1 MNYFGKIFTA
11 AAALVLCCT
20 NIFAQEQ
27 NPADTAAS
35 AKPAFPEDAP
45 ILRQDGAQKLY
56 YIRDVNIHGVQYLN
70 PDILKSSAGLIPGDS
85 IYLPSNFIANAI
97 SRLWSQRFFS
107 DVKIGAEI
115 EGDSLDL
122 EVFLKERPR
131 VNNWDFEGISKGKK
145 KDLLEKLKLKRGSEL
160 SDYVIDKNQKLI
172 KAYWSEK
179 GFRNTEVSTR
189 ITNDTL
195 RPQMVNVTFL
205 IDRKNKVKIGK
216 IDFEGNTALSDRQLR
231 RSFKK
236 THQKSVN
243 IFKGAKY
250 KEKDYEEDKEN
261 LIDFYNSRGYRNA
274 TILSDSVYRI
284 NDKRLGIALKVD
296 EGNKFYYRNV
306 SWTGNSVYET
316 RQLNDMLGISKGE
329 TYDKKTLHKRLG
341 IGKHADYEDMSS
353 ISSLYQN
360 NGYLFSSIDPGE
372 VVVGEDSIDI
382 NVKIFEG
389 KQAKI
394 NEVRISGNHRVNDR
408 VIRREL
414 YVRPGELYNRAL
426 LMQTIRQLNQMQH
439 FDPEKTSPGIDLVP
453 NSNELVD
460 ISFPLEE
467 VASDKF
473 EISGGWGSNMFVGS
487 VGVQLNNVSL
497 KNFFKGSEWR
507 PYPHGQNQQL
517 AIRGQTNGSYYKAI
531 SLNFTEP
538 WLGGKKPNSLTVG
551 LYYSDET
558 DAYYAWQSG
567 NRHFRTIGVS
577 VGIGRRL
584 SWPDRYFTIYNE
596 ISYQAYNLKD
606 WSSFLVTNGTSNIF
620 ALKTVLARNSVDSP
634 IYPRTGSEFSLSLTL
649 TPPYSLFQKNVDYA
663 DPNLPDY
670 KRYKWIEY
678 HKWQFKAQ
686 WYYPLTNNNKLVLMA
701 RAEMGYLGSYN
712 KNKPSPFEGF
722 DVGGDGMSGYNV
734 YGVEIVGLRGYENSA
749 LTPYTYTADGRA
761 DYARAYNKYTME
773 IRYPFILKPSST
785 IYGLVFAEGGNA
797 FKSWKEFDPFLIK
810 RSIGVGAR
818 IYLPIV
824 GMLGIDWGYGF
835 DKAVGQTERSGS
847 QVHFIIGTQF

>member
-1 MNYFGKIFTA
+1 MRNRLRILTIALFSLASVPA
-11 AAALVLCCT
+11 AAQIDST
-20 NIFAQEQ
+20 AQVRNAPMLDYEHPKQ
-27 NPADTAAS
+27 YIINKVKVSGIKYLDPEVVASISGLTKGDTIMIPS
-35 AKPAFPEDAP
+35 DYLSSTLKTMWNQRIYSDVQ
-45 ILRQDGAQKLY
+45 ILTEPVGDS
-56 YIRDVNIHGVQYLN
+56 VNI
-70 PDILKSSAGLIPGDS
+70 
-85 IYLPSNFIANAI
+85 
-97 SRLWSQRFFS
+97 
-107 DVKIGAEI
+107 EI
-115 EGDSLDL
+115 VLR
-122 EVFLKERPR
+122 ERPR
-131 VNNWDFEGISKGKK
+131 VYDWKIEGVRKGQMSE
-145 KDLLEKLKLKRGSEL
+145 LLETLKLKKCSEL
-160 SDYVIDKNQKLI
+160 SDFVLNSSKDAIRKYF
-172 KAYWSEK
+172 AEK
-179 GFRNTEVSTR
+179 GFYNADVSVR
-189 ITNDTL
+189 LENDTTL
-195 RPQMVNVTFL
+195 ENVVNVFFVV
-205 IDRKNKVKIGK
+205 DRKNRVKIGK

-236 THQKSVN
+236 THQKSIN

>member
-1 MNYFGKIFTA
+1 M
-11 AAALVLCCT
+11 
-20 NIFAQEQ
+20 
-27 NPADTAAS
+27 
-35 AKPAFPEDAP
+35 
-45 ILRQDGAQKLY
+45 
-56 YIRDVNIHGVQYLN
+56 
-70 PDILKSSAGLIPGDS
+70 
-85 IYLPSNFIANAI
+85 
-97 SRLWSQRFFS
+97 RL
-107 DVKIGAEI
+107 E
-115 EGDSLDL
+115 
-122 EVFLKERPR
+122 
-131 VNNWDFEGISKGKK
+131 
-145 KDLLEKLKLKRGSEL
+145 
-160 SDYVIDKNQKLI
+160 
-172 KAYWSEK
+172 
-179 GFRNTEVSTR
+179 
-189 ITNDTL
+189 NDTTL
-195 RPQMVNVTFL
+195 ENVVNVFFVV
-205 IDRKNKVKIGK
+205 DRKNKVKIGK

>member
-1 MNYFGKIFTA
+1 MS
-11 AAALVLCCT
+11 
-20 NIFAQEQ
+20 E
-27 NPADTAAS
+27 
-35 AKPAFPEDAP
+35 
-45 ILRQDGAQKLY
+45 
-56 YIRDVNIHGVQYLN
+56 
-70 PDILKSSAGLIPGDS
+70 
-85 IYLPSNFIANAI
+85 
-97 SRLWSQRFFS
+97 
-107 DVKIGAEI
+107 
-115 EGDSLDL
+115 
-122 EVFLKERPR
+122 
-131 VNNWDFEGISKGKK
+131 
-145 KDLLEKLKLKRGSEL
+145 LLETLKLKKGGEL
-160 SDYVIDKNQKLI
+160 SDFVLNSSKDAIRKYF
-172 KAYWSEK
+172 AEK
-179 GFRNTEVSTR
+179 GFYNADVSVR
-189 ITNDTL
+189 LENDTTL
-195 RPQMVNVTFL
+195 ENVVNVFFVV
-205 IDRKNKVKIGK
+205 DRKNKVKIGK

>member
-1 MNYFGKIFTA
+1 MRNRLRILTIALFSLASVPVAAQIDSTA
-11 AAALVLCCT
+11 QVRNAPMLDYEHPKQYIINKVKVSGIKYLDPEVVASMSGLT
-20 NIFAQEQ
+20 KG
-27 NPADTAAS
+27 DTIMIPS
-35 AKPAFPEDAP
+35 DYLSSTLKTMWNQRIYSDVQ
-45 ILRQDGAQKLY
+45 ILTEPVGDS
-56 YIRDVNIHGVQYLN
+56 VNI
-70 PDILKSSAGLIPGDS
+70 
-85 IYLPSNFIANAI
+85 
-97 SRLWSQRFFS
+97 
-107 DVKIGAEI
+107 EI
-115 EGDSLDL
+115 VLR
-122 EVFLKERPR
+122 ERPR
-131 VNNWDFEGISKGKK
+131 VYDWKIEGVRKGQMSE
-145 KDLLEKLKLKRGSEL
+145 LLETLKLKKGSEL
-160 SDYVIDKNQKLI
+160 SDFVLNSSKDAIRKYF
-172 KAYWSEK
+172 AEK
-179 GFRNTEVSTR
+179 GFYNADVSVR
-189 ITNDTL
+189 LENDTTL
-195 RPQMVNVTFL
+195 ENVVNVFFVV
-205 IDRKNKVKIGK
+205 DRKNRVKIGK

-236 THQKSVN
+236 THQKSIN

-316 RQLNDMLGISKGE
+316 RQLNDILGISKGE

-394 NEVRISGNHRVNDR
+394 NEVKISGNHRVNDR

-663 DPNLPDY
+663 NPNLPDY

>member
-1 MNYFGKIFTA
+1 MRNRLRILTIALFSLASVPVAAQIDSTA
-11 AAALVLCCT
+11 QVRNAPMLDYEHPKQYIINKVKVSGIKYLDPEVVASMSGLT
-20 NIFAQEQ
+20 KG
-27 NPADTAAS
+27 DTIMIPS
-35 AKPAFPEDAP
+35 DYLSSTLKTMWNQRIYSDVQ
-45 ILRQDGAQKLY
+45 ILTEPVGDS
-56 YIRDVNIHGVQYLN
+56 VNI
-70 PDILKSSAGLIPGDS
+70 
-85 IYLPSNFIANAI
+85 
-97 SRLWSQRFFS
+97 
-107 DVKIGAEI
+107 EI
-115 EGDSLDL
+115 VLR
-122 EVFLKERPR
+122 ERPR
-131 VNNWDFEGISKGKK
+131 VYDWKIEGVRKGQMSE
-145 KDLLEKLKLKRGSEL
+145 LLETLKLKKGSEL
-160 SDYVIDKNQKLI
+160 SDFVLNSSKDAIRKYF
-172 KAYWSEK
+172 AEK
-179 GFRNTEVSTR
+179 GFYNADVSVR
-189 ITNDTL
+189 LENDTTL
-195 RPQMVNVTFL
+195 ENVVNVFFVV
-205 IDRKNKVKIGK
+205 DRKNRVKIGK

-236 THQKSVN
+236 THQKSIN

-394 NEVRISGNHRVNDR
+394 NEVKISGNHRVNDR

-517 AIRGQTNGSYYKAI
+517 AIRGLTNGSYYKAI

>member
-1 MNYFGKIFTA
+1 MRNRLRILTIALFSLASVPVAAQIDSTA
-11 AAALVLCCT
+11 QVRNAPMLDYEHPKQYIINKVKVSGIKYLDPEVVASMSGLT
-20 NIFAQEQ
+20 KG
-27 NPADTAAS
+27 DTIMIPS
-35 AKPAFPEDAP
+35 DYLSSTLKTMWNQRIYSDVQ
-45 ILRQDGAQKLY
+45 ILTEPVGDS
-56 YIRDVNIHGVQYLN
+56 VNI
-70 PDILKSSAGLIPGDS
+70 
-85 IYLPSNFIANAI
+85 
-97 SRLWSQRFFS
+97 
-107 DVKIGAEI
+107 EI
-115 EGDSLDL
+115 VLR
-122 EVFLKERPR
+122 ERPR
-131 VNNWDFEGISKGKK
+131 VYDWKIEGVRKGQMSE
-145 KDLLEKLKLKRGSEL
+145 LLETLKLKKGSEL
-160 SDYVIDKNQKLI
+160 SDFVLNSSKDAIRKYF
-172 KAYWSEK
+172 AEK
-179 GFRNTEVSTR
+179 GFYNADVSVR
-189 ITNDTL
+189 LENDTTL
-195 RPQMVNVTFL
+195 ENVVNVFFVV
-205 IDRKNKVKIGK
+205 DRKNRVKIGK

-236 THQKSVN
+236 THQKSIN

-394 NEVRISGNHRVNDR
+394 NEVKISGNHRVNDR

-670 KRYKWIEY
+670 KRYKWIEF

>member
-1 MNYFGKIFTA
+1 MRNRLRILTIALFSLASVPVAAQIDSTA
-11 AAALVLCCT
+11 QVRNAPMLDYEHPKQYIINKVKVSGIKYLDPEVVASMSGLT
-20 NIFAQEQ
+20 KG
-27 NPADTAAS
+27 DTIMIPS
-35 AKPAFPEDAP
+35 DYLSSTLKTMWNQRIYSDVQ
-45 ILRQDGAQKLY
+45 ILTEPVGDS
-56 YIRDVNIHGVQYLN
+56 VNI
-70 PDILKSSAGLIPGDS
+70 
-85 IYLPSNFIANAI
+85 
-97 SRLWSQRFFS
+97 
-107 DVKIGAEI
+107 EI
-115 EGDSLDL
+115 VLR
-122 EVFLKERPR
+122 ERPR
-131 VNNWDFEGISKGKK
+131 VYDWKIEGVRKGQMSE
-145 KDLLEKLKLKRGSEL
+145 LRETLKLKKGSEL
-160 SDYVIDKNQKLI
+160 SDFVLNSSKDAIRKYF
-172 KAYWSEK
+172 AEK
-179 GFRNTEVSTR
+179 GFYNADVSVR
-189 ITNDTL
+189 LENDTTL
-195 RPQMVNVTFL
+195 ENVVNVFFVV
-205 IDRKNKVKIGK
+205 DRKNRVKIGK

-236 THQKSVN
+236 THQKSIN

-394 NEVRISGNHRVNDR
+394 NEVKISGNHRVNDR

>member
-1 MNYFGKIFTA
+1 MRNRLRILTIALFSLASVPVAAQIDSTA
-11 AAALVLCCT
+11 QVRNAPMLDYEHPKQYIINKVKVSGIKYLDPEVVASMSGLT
-20 NIFAQEQ
+20 KG
-27 NPADTAAS
+27 DTIMIPS
-35 AKPAFPEDAP
+35 DYLSSTLKTMWNQRIYSDVQ
-45 ILRQDGAQKLY
+45 ILTEPVGDS
-56 YIRDVNIHGVQYLN
+56 VNI
-70 PDILKSSAGLIPGDS
+70 
-85 IYLPSNFIANAI
+85 
-97 SRLWSQRFFS
+97 
-107 DVKIGAEI
+107 EI
-115 EGDSLDL
+115 VLR
-122 EVFLKERPR
+122 ERPR
-131 VNNWDFEGISKGKK
+131 VYDWKIEGVRKGQMSE
-145 KDLLEKLKLKRGSEL
+145 LLETLKLKKGSEL
-160 SDYVIDKNQKLI
+160 SDFVLNSSKDAIRKYF
-172 KAYWSEK
+172 AEK
-179 GFRNTEVSTR
+179 GFYNADVSVR
-189 ITNDTL
+189 LENDTTL
-195 RPQMVNVTFL
+195 ENVVNVFFVV
-205 IDRKNKVKIGK
+205 DRKNRVKIGK

-236 THQKSVN
+236 THQKSIN

-394 NEVRISGNHRVNDR
+394 NEVKISGNHRVNDR
-408 VIRREL
+408 MIRREL

>member
-1 MNYFGKIFTA
+1 MRNRLRILTIALFSLASVPVAAQIDSTA
-11 AAALVLCCT
+11 QVRNAPMLDYEHPKQYIINKVKVSGIKYLDPEVVASISGLT
-20 NIFAQEQ
+20 KG
-27 NPADTAAS
+27 DTIMIPS
-35 AKPAFPEDAP
+35 DYLSSTLKTMWNQRIYSDVQ
-45 ILRQDGAQKLY
+45 ILTEPVGDS
-56 YIRDVNIHGVQYLN
+56 VNI
-70 PDILKSSAGLIPGDS
+70 
-85 IYLPSNFIANAI
+85 
-97 SRLWSQRFFS
+97 
-107 DVKIGAEI
+107 EI
-115 EGDSLDL
+115 VLR
-122 EVFLKERPR
+122 ERPR
-131 VNNWDFEGISKGKK
+131 VYDWKIEGVRKGQMSE
-145 KDLLEKLKLKRGSEL
+145 LLETLKLKKGGEL
-160 SDYVIDKNQKLI
+160 SDFVLNSSKDAIRKYF
-172 KAYWSEK
+172 AEK
-179 GFRNTEVSTR
+179 GFYNADVSVR
-189 ITNDTL
+189 LENDTTL
-195 RPQMVNVTFL
+195 ENVVNVFFVV
-205 IDRKNKVKIGK
+205 DRKNRVKIGK

>member
-1 MNYFGKIFTA
+1 MRNRLRILTIALFSLASVPVAAQIDSTA
-11 AAALVLCCT
+11 QVRNAPMLDYEHPKQYIINKVKVSGIKYLDPEVVASMSGLT
-20 NIFAQEQ
+20 KG
-27 NPADTAAS
+27 DTIMIPS
-35 AKPAFPEDAP
+35 DYLSSTLKTMWNQRIYSDVQ
-45 ILRQDGAQKLY
+45 ILTEPVGDS
-56 YIRDVNIHGVQYLN
+56 VNI
-70 PDILKSSAGLIPGDS
+70 
-85 IYLPSNFIANAI
+85 
-97 SRLWSQRFFS
+97 
-107 DVKIGAEI
+107 EI
-115 EGDSLDL
+115 VLR
-122 EVFLKERPR
+122 ERPR
-131 VNNWDFEGISKGKK
+131 VYDWKIEGVRKGQMSE
-145 KDLLEKLKLKRGSEL
+145 LLETLKLKKGSEL
-160 SDYVIDKNQKLI
+160 SDFVLNSSKDAIRKYF
-172 KAYWSEK
+172 AEK
-179 GFRNTEVSTR
+179 GFYNADVSVR
-189 ITNDTL
+189 LENDTTL
-195 RPQMVNVTFL
+195 ENVVNVFFVV
-205 IDRKNKVKIGK
+205 DRKNRVKIGK

-236 THQKSVN
+236 THQKSIN

-394 NEVRISGNHRVNDR
+394 NEVKISGESPVNDR

>member
-1 MNYFGKIFTA
+1 MRNRLRILTIALFSLASVPVAAQIDSTA
-11 AAALVLCCT
+11 QVRNAPMLDYEHPKQYIINKVKVSGIKYLDPEVVASMSGLT
-20 NIFAQEQ
+20 KG
-27 NPADTAAS
+27 DTIMIPS
-35 AKPAFPEDAP
+35 DYLSSTLKTMWNQRIYSDVQ
-45 ILRQDGAQKLY
+45 ILTEPVGDS
-56 YIRDVNIHGVQYLN
+56 VNI
-70 PDILKSSAGLIPGDS
+70 
-85 IYLPSNFIANAI
+85 
-97 SRLWSQRFFS
+97 
-107 DVKIGAEI
+107 EI
-115 EGDSLDL
+115 VLR
-122 EVFLKERPR
+122 ERPR
-131 VNNWDFEGISKGKK
+131 VYDWKIEGVRKGQMSE
-145 KDLLEKLKLKRGSEL
+145 LLETLKLKKGSEL
-160 SDYVIDKNQKLI
+160 SDFVLNSSKDAIRKYF
-172 KAYWSEK
+172 AEK
-179 GFRNTEVSTR
+179 GFYNADVSVR
-189 ITNDTL
+189 LENDTTL
-195 RPQMVNVTFL
+195 ENVVNVFFVV
-205 IDRKNKVKIGK
+205 DRKNRVKIGK

-236 THQKSVN
+236 THQKSIN

-394 NEVRISGNHRVNDR
+394 NEVKISGNHRVNDR

-467 VASDKF
+467 VPSDKF

-761 DYARAYNKYTME
+761 DYARVYNKYTME

>member
-1 MNYFGKIFTA
+1 MRNRLRILTIALFSLASVPVAAQIDSTA
-11 AAALVLCCT
+11 QVRNAPMLDYEHPKQYIINKVKVSGIKYLDPEVVASMSGLT
-20 NIFAQEQ
+20 KG
-27 NPADTAAS
+27 DTIMIPS
-35 AKPAFPEDAP
+35 DYLSSTLKTMWNQRIYSDVQ
-45 ILRQDGAQKLY
+45 ILTEPVGDS
-56 YIRDVNIHGVQYLN
+56 VNI
-70 PDILKSSAGLIPGDS
+70 
-85 IYLPSNFIANAI
+85 
-97 SRLWSQRFFS
+97 
-107 DVKIGAEI
+107 EI
-115 EGDSLDL
+115 VLR
-122 EVFLKERPR
+122 ERPR
-131 VNNWDFEGISKGKK
+131 VYDWKIEGVRKGQMSE
-145 KDLLEKLKLKRGSEL
+145 LLETLKLKKGSEL
-160 SDYVIDKNQKLI
+160 SDFVLNSSKDAIRKYF
-172 KAYWSEK
+172 AEK
-179 GFRNTEVSTR
+179 GFYNADVSVR
-189 ITNDTL
+189 LENDTTL
-195 RPQMVNVTFL
+195 ENVVNVFFVV
-205 IDRKNKVKIGK
+205 DRKNRVKIGK

-236 THQKSVN
+236 THQKSIN

-394 NEVRISGNHRVNDR
+394 NEVKISGNHRVNDR

-701 RAEMGYLGSYN
+701 RTEMGYLGSYN

>member
-1 MNYFGKIFTA
+1 MRNRLRILTIALFSLASVPVAAQIDSTA
-11 AAALVLCCT
+11 QVRNAPMLDYEHPKQYIINKVKVSGIKYLDPEVVASMSGLT
-20 NIFAQEQ
+20 KG
-27 NPADTAAS
+27 DTIMIPS
-35 AKPAFPEDAP
+35 DYLSSTLKTMWNQRIYSDVQ
-45 ILRQDGAQKLY
+45 ILTEPVGDS
-56 YIRDVNIHGVQYLN
+56 VNI
-70 PDILKSSAGLIPGDS
+70 
-85 IYLPSNFIANAI
+85 
-97 SRLWSQRFFS
+97 
-107 DVKIGAEI
+107 EI
-115 EGDSLDL
+115 VLR
-122 EVFLKERPR
+122 ERPR
-131 VNNWDFEGISKGKK
+131 VYDWKIEGVRKGQMSE
-145 KDLLEKLKLKRGSEL
+145 LLETLKLKKGSEL
-160 SDYVIDKNQKLI
+160 SDFVLNSSKDAIRKYF
-172 KAYWSEK
+172 AEK
-179 GFRNTEVSTR
+179 GFYNADVSVR
-189 ITNDTL
+189 LENDTTL
-195 RPQMVNVTFL
+195 ENVVNVFFVV
-205 IDRKNKVKIGK
+205 DRKNRVKIGK

-236 THQKSVN
+236 THQKSIN

-394 NEVRISGNHRVNDR
+394 NEVKISGNHRVNDR

-473 EISGGWGSNMFVGS
+473 EISGGLGSNMFVGS

>member
-1 MNYFGKIFTA
+1 MRNRLRILTIALFSLASVPVAAQIDSTA
-11 AAALVLCCT
+11 QVRNAPMLDYEHPKQYIINKVKVSGIKYLDPEVVASMSGLT
-20 NIFAQEQ
+20 KG
-27 NPADTAAS
+27 DTIMIPS
-35 AKPAFPEDAP
+35 DYLSSTLKTMWNQRIYSDVQ
-45 ILRQDGAQKLY
+45 ILTEPVGDS
-56 YIRDVNIHGVQYLN
+56 VNI
-70 PDILKSSAGLIPGDS
+70 
-85 IYLPSNFIANAI
+85 
-97 SRLWSQRFFS
+97 
-107 DVKIGAEI
+107 EI
-115 EGDSLDL
+115 VLR
-122 EVFLKERPR
+122 ERPR
-131 VNNWDFEGISKGKK
+131 VYDWKIEGVRKGQMSE
-145 KDLLEKLKLKRGSEL
+145 LLETLKLKKGSEL
-160 SDYVIDKNQKLI
+160 SDFVLNSSKDAIRKYF
-172 KAYWSEK
+172 AEK
-179 GFRNTEVSTR
+179 GFYNADVSVR
-189 ITNDTL
+189 LENDTTL
-195 RPQMVNVTFL
+195 ENVVNVFFVV
-205 IDRKNKVKIGK
+205 DRKNRVKIGK

-236 THQKSVN
+236 THQKSIN

-284 NDKRLGIALKVD
+284 NDKRLGLALKVD

-394 NEVRISGNHRVNDR
+394 NEVKISGNHRVNDR

>member
-1 MNYFGKIFTA
+1 MRNRLRILTIALFSLASVPVAAQIDSTA
-11 AAALVLCCT
+11 QVRNAPMLDYEHPKQYIINKVKVSGIKYLDPEVVASMSGLT
-20 NIFAQEQ
+20 KG
-27 NPADTAAS
+27 DTIMIPS
-35 AKPAFPEDAP
+35 DYLSSTLKTMWNQRIYSDVQ
-45 ILRQDGAQKLY
+45 ILTEPVGDS
-56 YIRDVNIHGVQYLN
+56 VNI
-70 PDILKSSAGLIPGDS
+70 
-85 IYLPSNFIANAI
+85 
-97 SRLWSQRFFS
+97 
-107 DVKIGAEI
+107 EI
-115 EGDSLDL
+115 VLR
-122 EVFLKERPR
+122 ERPR
-131 VNNWDFEGISKGKK
+131 VYDWKIEGVRKGQMSE
-145 KDLLEKLKLKRGSEL
+145 LLETLKLKKGSEL
-160 SDYVIDKNQKLI
+160 SDFVLNSSKDAIRKYF
-172 KAYWSEK
+172 AEK
-179 GFRNTEVSTR
+179 GFYNADVSVR
-189 ITNDTL
+189 LENDTTL
-195 RPQMVNVTFL
+195 ENVVNVFFVV
-205 IDRKNKVKIGK
+205 DRKNRVKIGK

-236 THQKSVN
+236 THQKSIN

-250 KEKDYEEDKEN
+250 EEKDYEEDKEN

-394 NEVRISGNHRVNDR
+394 NEVKISGNHRVNDR

>member
-1 MNYFGKIFTA
+1 MRNRLRILTIALFSLASVPVAAQIDSTA
-11 AAALVLCCT
+11 QVRNAPMLDYEHPKQYIINKVKVSGIKYLDPEVVASMSGLT
-20 NIFAQEQ
+20 KG
-27 NPADTAAS
+27 DTIMIPS
-35 AKPAFPEDAP
+35 DYLSSTLKTMWNQRIYSDVQ
-45 ILRQDGAQKLY
+45 ILTEPVGDS
-56 YIRDVNIHGVQYLN
+56 VNI
-70 PDILKSSAGLIPGDS
+70 
-85 IYLPSNFIANAI
+85 
-97 SRLWSQRFFS
+97 
-107 DVKIGAEI
+107 EI
-115 EGDSLDL
+115 VLR
-122 EVFLKERPR
+122 ERPR
-131 VNNWDFEGISKGKK
+131 VYDWKIEGVRKGQMSE
-145 KDLLEKLKLKRGSEL
+145 LLETLKLKKGSEL
-160 SDYVIDKNQKLI
+160 SDFVLNSSKDAIRKYF
-172 KAYWSEK
+172 AEK
-179 GFRNTEVSTR
+179 GFYNADVSVR
-189 ITNDTL
+189 LENDTTL
-195 RPQMVNVTFL
+195 ENVVNVFFVV
-205 IDRKNKVKIGK
+205 DRKNRVKIGK

-236 THQKSVN
+236 THQKSIN

-394 NEVRISGNHRVNDR
+394 NEVKISGNHRVNDR

-487 VGVQLNNVSL
+487 VGVQLHKVSL
-497 KNFFKGSEWR
+497 QNFFKGSEWR

>member
-1 MNYFGKIFTA
+1 MRNRLRILTIALFSLASVPVAAQIDSTA
-11 AAALVLCCT
+11 QVRNAPMLDYEHPKQYIINKVKVSGIKYLDPEVVASMSGLT
-20 NIFAQEQ
+20 KG
-27 NPADTAAS
+27 DTIMIPS
-35 AKPAFPEDAP
+35 DYLSSTLKTMWNQRIYSDVQ
-45 ILRQDGAQKLY
+45 ILTEPVGDS
-56 YIRDVNIHGVQYLN
+56 VNI
-70 PDILKSSAGLIPGDS
+70 
-85 IYLPSNFIANAI
+85 
-97 SRLWSQRFFS
+97 
-107 DVKIGAEI
+107 EI
-115 EGDSLDL
+115 VLR
-122 EVFLKERPR
+122 ERPR
-131 VNNWDFEGISKGKK
+131 VYDWKIEGVRKGQMSE
-145 KDLLEKLKLKRGSEL
+145 LLETLKLKKGSEL
-160 SDYVIDKNQKLI
+160 SDFVLNSSKDAIRKYF
-172 KAYWSEK
+172 AEK
-179 GFRNTEVSTR
+179 GFYNADVSVR
-189 ITNDTL
+189 LENDTTL
-195 RPQMVNVTFL
+195 ENVVNVFFVV
-205 IDRKNKVKIGK
+205 DRKNRVKIGK
-216 IDFEGNTALSDRQLR
+216 IDFEGNTALSDLQLR

-236 THQKSVN
+236 THQKSIN

-394 NEVRISGNHRVNDR
+394 NEVKISGNHRVNDR

>member
-1 MNYFGKIFTA
+1 MLDYEHPKQYIINKVKVSGIKYLDPEVVASMSGLTKG
-11 AAALVLCCT
+11 
-20 NIFAQEQ
+20 
-27 NPADTAAS
+27 DTIMIPS
-35 AKPAFPEDAP
+35 DYLSSTLKTMWNQRIYSDVQ
-45 ILRQDGAQKLY
+45 ILTEPVGDS
-56 YIRDVNIHGVQYLN
+56 VNI
-70 PDILKSSAGLIPGDS
+70 
-85 IYLPSNFIANAI
+85 
-97 SRLWSQRFFS
+97 
-107 DVKIGAEI
+107 EI
-115 EGDSLDL
+115 VLR
-122 EVFLKERPR
+122 ERPR
-131 VNNWDFEGISKGKK
+131 VYDWKIEGVRKGQMSE
-145 KDLLEKLKLKRGSEL
+145 LLETLKLKKGSEL
-160 SDYVIDKNQKLI
+160 SDFVLNSSKDAIRKYF
-172 KAYWSEK
+172 AEK
-179 GFRNTEVSTR
+179 GFYNADVSVR
-189 ITNDTL
+189 LENDTTL
-195 RPQMVNVTFL
+195 ENVVNVFFVV
-205 IDRKNKVKIGK
+205 DRKNRVKNGK

-236 THQKSVN
+236 THQKSIN

-394 NEVRISGNHRVNDR
+394 NEVKISGNHRVNDR

>member
-1 MNYFGKIFTA
+1 MRNRLRILTIALFSLASVPVAAQIDSTA
-11 AAALVLCCT
+11 QVRNAPMLDYEHPKQYIINKVKVSGIKYLDPEVVASMSGLT
-20 NIFAQEQ
+20 KG
-27 NPADTAAS
+27 DTIMIPS
-35 AKPAFPEDAP
+35 DYLSSTLKTMWNQRIYSDVQ
-45 ILRQDGAQKLY
+45 ILTEPVGDS
-56 YIRDVNIHGVQYLN
+56 VNI
-70 PDILKSSAGLIPGDS
+70 
-85 IYLPSNFIANAI
+85 
-97 SRLWSQRFFS
+97 
-107 DVKIGAEI
+107 EI
-115 EGDSLDL
+115 VLR
-122 EVFLKERPR
+122 ERPR
-131 VNNWDFEGISKGKK
+131 VYDWKIEGVRKGQMSE
-145 KDLLEKLKLKRGSEL
+145 LLETLKLKKGSEL
-160 SDYVIDKNQKLI
+160 SDFVLNSSKDAIRKYF
-172 KAYWSEK
+172 AEK
-179 GFRNTEVSTR
+179 GFYNADVSVR
-189 ITNDTL
+189 LENDTTL
-195 RPQMVNVTFL
+195 ENVVNVFFVV
-205 IDRKNKVKIGK
+205 DRKNRVKIGK

-236 THQKSVN
+236 THQKSIN

-394 NEVRISGNHRVNDR
+394 NEVKISGNHRVNDR

-663 DPNLPDY
+663 DQNLPDY

>member
-1 MNYFGKIFTA
+1 MSNRLRILTIALFSLASVPVAAQIDSTA
-11 AAALVLCCT
+11 QVRNAPMLDYEHPKQYIINKVKVSGIKYLDPEVVASMSGLT
-20 NIFAQEQ
+20 KG
-27 NPADTAAS
+27 DTIMIPS
-35 AKPAFPEDAP
+35 DYLSSTLKTMWNQRIYSDVQ
-45 ILRQDGAQKLY
+45 ILTEPVGDS
-56 YIRDVNIHGVQYLN
+56 VNI
-70 PDILKSSAGLIPGDS
+70 
-85 IYLPSNFIANAI
+85 
-97 SRLWSQRFFS
+97 
-107 DVKIGAEI
+107 EI
-115 EGDSLDL
+115 VLR
-122 EVFLKERPR
+122 ERPR
-131 VNNWDFEGISKGKK
+131 VYDWKIEGVRKGQMSE
-145 KDLLEKLKLKRGSEL
+145 LLETLKLKKGSEL
-160 SDYVIDKNQKLI
+160 SDFVLNSSKDAIRKYF
-172 KAYWSEK
+172 AEK
-179 GFRNTEVSTR
+179 GFYNADVSVR
-189 ITNDTL
+189 LENDTTL
-195 RPQMVNVTFL
+195 ENVVNVFFVV
-205 IDRKNKVKIGK
+205 DRKNRVKIGK

-236 THQKSVN
+236 THQKSIN

-394 NEVRISGNHRVNDR
+394 NEVKISGNHRVNDR

>member
-1 MNYFGKIFTA
+1 MRNRLRILTIALFSLASVPVAAQIDSTA
-11 AAALVLCCT
+11 QVRNAPMLDYEHPKQYIINKVKVSGIKYLDPEVVASMSVLT
-20 NIFAQEQ
+20 KG
-27 NPADTAAS
+27 DTIMIPS
-35 AKPAFPEDAP
+35 DYLSSTLKTMWNQRIYSDVQ
-45 ILRQDGAQKLY
+45 ILTEPVGDS
-56 YIRDVNIHGVQYLN
+56 VNI
-70 PDILKSSAGLIPGDS
+70 
-85 IYLPSNFIANAI
+85 
-97 SRLWSQRFFS
+97 
-107 DVKIGAEI
+107 EI
-115 EGDSLDL
+115 VLR
-122 EVFLKERPR
+122 ERPR
-131 VNNWDFEGISKGKK
+131 VYDWKIEGVRKGQMSE
-145 KDLLEKLKLKRGSEL
+145 LLETLKLKKGSEL
-160 SDYVIDKNQKLI
+160 SDFVLNSSKDAIRKYF
-172 KAYWSEK
+172 AEK
-179 GFRNTEVSTR
+179 GFYNADVSVR
-189 ITNDTL
+189 LENDTTL
-195 RPQMVNVTFL
+195 ENVVNVFFVV
-205 IDRKNKVKIGK
+205 DRKNRVKIGK

-236 THQKSVN
+236 THQKSIN

-394 NEVRISGNHRVNDR
+394 NEVKISGNHRVNDR

>member
-1 MNYFGKIFTA
+1 MRNRLRILTIALFSLASVPVAAQIDSTA
-11 AAALVLCCT
+11 QVRNAPMLDYEHPKQYIINKVKVSGIKYLDPEVVASMSGLT
-20 NIFAQEQ
+20 KG
-27 NPADTAAS
+27 DTIMIPS
-35 AKPAFPEDAP
+35 DYLSSTLKTMWNQRIYSDVQ
-45 ILRQDGAQKLY
+45 ILTEPVGDS
-56 YIRDVNIHGVQYLN
+56 VNI
-70 PDILKSSAGLIPGDS
+70 
-85 IYLPSNFIANAI
+85 
-97 SRLWSQRFFS
+97 
-107 DVKIGAEI
+107 EI
-115 EGDSLDL
+115 VLR
-122 EVFLKERPR
+122 ERPR
-131 VNNWDFEGISKGKK
+131 VYDWKIEGVRKGQMSE
-145 KDLLEKLKLKRGSEL
+145 LLETLKLKKGSEL
-160 SDYVIDKNQKLI
+160 SDFVLNSSKDAIRKYF
-172 KAYWSEK
+172 AEK
-179 GFRNTEVSTR
+179 GFYNADVSVR
-189 ITNDTL
+189 LENDTTL
-195 RPQMVNVTFL
+195 ENVVNVFFVV
-205 IDRKNKVKIGK
+205 DRKNRVKIGK

-236 THQKSVN
+236 THQKSIN

-394 NEVRISGNHRVNDR
+394 NEVKISGNHRVNDR

-701 RAEMGYLGSYN
+701 RVEMGYLGSYN

>member
-1 MNYFGKIFTA
+1 MRNRLRILTIALFSLASVPVAAQIDSTA
-11 AAALVLCCT
+11 QVRNAPMLDYEHPKQYIINKVKVSGIKYLDPEVVASMSGLT
-20 NIFAQEQ
+20 KG
-27 NPADTAAS
+27 DTIMIPS
-35 AKPAFPEDAP
+35 DYLSSTLKTMWNQRIYSDVQ
-45 ILRQDGAQKLY
+45 ILTEPVGDS
-56 YIRDVNIHGVQYLN
+56 VNI
-70 PDILKSSAGLIPGDS
+70 
-85 IYLPSNFIANAI
+85 
-97 SRLWSQRFFS
+97 
-107 DVKIGAEI
+107 EI
-115 EGDSLDL
+115 VLR
-122 EVFLKERPR
+122 ERPR
-131 VNNWDFEGISKGKK
+131 VYDWKIEGVRKGQMSE
-145 KDLLEKLKLKRGSEL
+145 LLETLKLKKGSEL
-160 SDYVIDKNQKLI
+160 SDFVLNSSKDAIRKYF
-172 KAYWSEK
+172 AEK
-179 GFRNTEVSTR
+179 GFYNADVSVR
-189 ITNDTL
+189 LENDTTL
-195 RPQMVNVTFL
+195 ENVVNVFFVV
-205 IDRKNKVKIGK
+205 DRKNRVKIGK

-236 THQKSVN
+236 THQKSIN

-394 NEVRISGNHRVNDR
+394 NEVKISGNHRVNDR

-847 QVHFIIGTQF
+847 QVHFIIDTQF

>member
-1 MNYFGKIFTA
+1 MRNRLRILTIALFSLASVPVAAQIDSTA
-11 AAALVLCCT
+11 QVRNAPMLDYEHPKQYIINKVKVSGIKYLDPEVVASMSGLT
-20 NIFAQEQ
+20 KG
-27 NPADTAAS
+27 DTIMIPS
-35 AKPAFPEDAP
+35 DYLSSTLKTMWNQRIYSDVQ
-45 ILRQDGAQKLY
+45 ILTEPVGDS
-56 YIRDVNIHGVQYLN
+56 VNI
-70 PDILKSSAGLIPGDS
+70 
-85 IYLPSNFIANAI
+85 
-97 SRLWSQRFFS
+97 
-107 DVKIGAEI
+107 EI
-115 EGDSLDL
+115 VLR
-122 EVFLKERPR
+122 ERPR
-131 VNNWDFEGISKGKK
+131 VYDWKIEGVRKGQMSE
-145 KDLLEKLKLKRGSEL
+145 LLETLKLKKGSEL
-160 SDYVIDKNQKLI
+160 SDSVLNSSKDAIRKYF
-172 KAYWSEK
+172 AEK
-179 GFRNTEVSTR
+179 GFYNADVSVR
-189 ITNDTL
+189 LENDTTL
-195 RPQMVNVTFL
+195 ENVVNVFFVV
-205 IDRKNKVKIGK
+205 DRKNRVKIGK

-236 THQKSVN
+236 THQKSIN

-394 NEVRISGNHRVNDR
+394 NEVKISGNHRVNDR

>member
-1 MNYFGKIFTA
+1 MRNRLRILTIALFSLASVPVAAQIDSTA
-11 AAALVLCCT
+11 QVRNAPMLDYEHPKQYIINKVKVSGIKYLDPEVVASMSGLT
-20 NIFAQEQ
+20 KG
-27 NPADTAAS
+27 DTIMIPS
-35 AKPAFPEDAP
+35 DYLSSTLKTMWNQRIYSDVQ
-45 ILRQDGAQKLY
+45 ILTEPVGDS
-56 YIRDVNIHGVQYLN
+56 VNI
-70 PDILKSSAGLIPGDS
+70 
-85 IYLPSNFIANAI
+85 
-97 SRLWSQRFFS
+97 
-107 DVKIGAEI
+107 EI
-115 EGDSLDL
+115 VLR
-122 EVFLKERPR
+122 ERPR
-131 VNNWDFEGISKGKK
+131 VYDWKIEGVRKGQMSE
-145 KDLLEKLKLKRGSEL
+145 LLETLKLKKGSEL
-160 SDYVIDKNQKLI
+160 SDFVLNSSKDAIRKYF
-172 KAYWSEK
+172 AEK
-179 GFRNTEVSTR
+179 GFYNADVSVR
-189 ITNDTL
+189 LENDTTL
-195 RPQMVNVTFL
+195 ENVVNVFFVV
-205 IDRKNKVKIGK
+205 DRKNRVKIGK

-236 THQKSVN
+236 THQKSIN

-329 TYDKKTLHKRLG
+329 TYDKKTLYKRLG

-394 NEVRISGNHRVNDR
+394 NEVKISGNHRVNDR

>member
-1 MNYFGKIFTA
+1 MRNRLRILTIALFSLASVPVAAQIDSTA
-11 AAALVLCCT
+11 QVRNAPMLDYEHPKQYIINKVKVSGIKYLDPEVVASMSGLT
-20 NIFAQEQ
+20 KG
-27 NPADTAAS
+27 DTIMIPS
-35 AKPAFPEDAP
+35 DYLSSTLKTMWNQRIYSDVQ
-45 ILRQDGAQKLY
+45 ILTEPVGDS
-56 YIRDVNIHGVQYLN
+56 VNI
-70 PDILKSSAGLIPGDS
+70 
-85 IYLPSNFIANAI
+85 
-97 SRLWSQRFFS
+97 
-107 DVKIGAEI
+107 EI
-115 EGDSLDL
+115 VLR
-122 EVFLKERPR
+122 ERPR
-131 VNNWDFEGISKGKK
+131 VYDWKIEGVRKGQMSE
-145 KDLLEKLKLKRGSEL
+145 LLETLKLKKGSEL
-160 SDYVIDKNQKLI
+160 SDFVLNSSKDAIRKYF
-172 KAYWSEK
+172 AEK
-179 GFRNTEVSTR
+179 GFYNADVSVR
-189 ITNDTL
+189 LENDTTL
-195 RPQMVNVTFL
+195 ENVVNVFFVV
-205 IDRKNKVKIGK
+205 DRKNRVKIGK

-236 THQKSVN
+236 THQKSIN

-261 LIDFYNSRGYRNA
+261 LIDFYNSRGSRNA

-394 NEVRISGNHRVNDR
+394 NEVKISGNHRVNDR

>member
-1 MNYFGKIFTA
+1 MRNRLRILTIALFSLASVPVAAQIDSTA
-11 AAALVLCCT
+11 QVRNAPMLDYEHPKQYIINKVKVSGIKYLDPEVVASMSGLT
-20 NIFAQEQ
+20 KG
-27 NPADTAAS
+27 DTIMIPS
-35 AKPAFPEDAP
+35 DYLSSTLKTMWNQRIYSDVQ
-45 ILRQDGAQKLY
+45 ILTEPVGDS
-56 YIRDVNIHGVQYLN
+56 VNI
-70 PDILKSSAGLIPGDS
+70 
-85 IYLPSNFIANAI
+85 
-97 SRLWSQRFFS
+97 
-107 DVKIGAEI
+107 EI
-115 EGDSLDL
+115 VLR
-122 EVFLKERPR
+122 ERPR
-131 VNNWDFEGISKGKK
+131 VYDWKIEGVRKGQMSE
-145 KDLLEKLKLKRGSEL
+145 LLETLKLKKGSEL
-160 SDYVIDKNQKLI
+160 SDFVLNSSKDAIRKYF
-172 KAYWSEK
+172 AEK
-179 GFRNTEVSTR
+179 GFYNADVSVR
-189 ITNDTL
+189 LENDTTL
-195 RPQMVNVTFL
+195 ENVVNVFFVV
-205 IDRKNKVKIGK
+205 DRKNRVKIGK

-236 THQKSVN
+236 THQKSIN

-394 NEVRISGNHRVNDR
+394 NEVKISGNHRVNDR

-686 WYYPLTNNNKLVLMA
+686 WYYPRTNNNKLVLMA

>member
-1 MNYFGKIFTA
+1 MRNRLRILTIALFSLASVPVAAQIDSTA
-11 AAALVLCCT
+11 QVRNAPMLDYEHPKQYIINKVKVSGIKYLDPEVVASMSGLT
-20 NIFAQEQ
+20 KG
-27 NPADTAAS
+27 DTIMIPS
-35 AKPAFPEDAP
+35 DYLSSTLKTMWNQRIYSDVQ
-45 ILRQDGAQKLY
+45 ILTEPVGDS
-56 YIRDVNIHGVQYLN
+56 VNI
-70 PDILKSSAGLIPGDS
+70 
-85 IYLPSNFIANAI
+85 
-97 SRLWSQRFFS
+97 
-107 DVKIGAEI
+107 EI
-115 EGDSLDL
+115 VLR
-122 EVFLKERPR
+122 ERPR
-131 VNNWDFEGISKGKK
+131 VYDWKIEGVRKGQMSE
-145 KDLLEKLKLKRGSEL
+145 LLETLKLKKGSEL
-160 SDYVIDKNQKLI
+160 SDFVLNSSKDAIRKYF
-172 KAYWSEK
+172 AEK
-179 GFRNTEVSTR
+179 GFYNADVSVR
-189 ITNDTL
+189 LENDTTL
-195 RPQMVNVTFL
+195 ENVVNVFFVV
-205 IDRKNKVKIGK
+205 DRKNRVKIGK

-236 THQKSVN
+236 THQKSIN

-394 NEVRISGNHRVNDR
+394 NEVKISGNHRVNDR

-649 TPPYSLFQKNVDYA
+649 TLPYSLFQKNVDYA

>member
-1 MNYFGKIFTA
+1 MRNRLRILTIALFSLASVPVAAQIDSTA
-11 AAALVLCCT
+11 QVRNAPMLDYEHPKQYIINKVKVSGIKYLDPEVVASMSGLT
-20 NIFAQEQ
+20 KG
-27 NPADTAAS
+27 DTIMIPS
-35 AKPAFPEDAP
+35 DYLSSTLKTMWNQRIYSDVQ
-45 ILRQDGAQKLY
+45 ILTEPVGDS
-56 YIRDVNIHGVQYLN
+56 VNI
-70 PDILKSSAGLIPGDS
+70 
-85 IYLPSNFIANAI
+85 
-97 SRLWSQRFFS
+97 
-107 DVKIGAEI
+107 EI
-115 EGDSLDL
+115 VLR
-122 EVFLKERPR
+122 ERPR
-131 VNNWDFEGISKGKK
+131 VYDWKIEGVRKGQMSE
-145 KDLLEKLKLKRGSEL
+145 LLETLKLKKGSEL
-160 SDYVIDKNQKLI
+160 SDFVLNSSKDAIRKYF
-172 KAYWSEK
+172 AEK
-179 GFRNTEVSTR
+179 GFYNADVSVR
-189 ITNDTL
+189 LENDTTL
-195 RPQMVNVTFL
+195 ENVVNVFFVV
-205 IDRKNKVKIGK
+205 DRKNRVKIGK

-236 THQKSVN
+236 THQKSIN

-394 NEVRISGNHRVNDR
+394 NEVKISGNHRVNDR

-558 DAYYAWQSG
+558 DAYYAWLSG

>member
-1 MNYFGKIFTA
+1 MRNRLRILTIALFSLASVPVAAQIDSTA
-11 AAALVLCCT
+11 QVRNAPMLDYEHPKQYIINKVKVSGIKYLDPEVVASMSGLT
-20 NIFAQEQ
+20 KG
-27 NPADTAAS
+27 DTIMIPS
-35 AKPAFPEDAP
+35 DYLSSTLKTMWNQRIYSDVQ
-45 ILRQDGAQKLY
+45 ILTEPVGDS
-56 YIRDVNIHGVQYLN
+56 VNI
-70 PDILKSSAGLIPGDS
+70 
-85 IYLPSNFIANAI
+85 
-97 SRLWSQRFFS
+97 
-107 DVKIGAEI
+107 EI
-115 EGDSLDL
+115 VLR
-122 EVFLKERPR
+122 ERPR
-131 VNNWDFEGISKGKK
+131 VYDWKIEGVRKGQMSE
-145 KDLLEKLKLKRGSEL
+145 LLETLKLKKGSEL
-160 SDYVIDKNQKLI
+160 SDFVLNSSKDAIRKYF
-172 KAYWSEK
+172 AEK
-179 GFRNTEVSTR
+179 GFYNADVSVR
-189 ITNDTL
+189 LENDTTL
-195 RPQMVNVTFL
+195 ENVVNVFFVV
-205 IDRKNKVKIGK
+205 DRKNRVKIGK

-236 THQKSVN
+236 THQKSIN

-394 NEVRISGNHRVNDR
+394 NEVKISGNHRVNDR

-517 AIRGQTNGSYYKAI
+517 VIRGQTNGSYYKAI

>member
-1 MNYFGKIFTA
+1 MRNRLRILTIALFSLASVPVAAQIDSTA
-11 AAALVLCCT
+11 QVRNAPMLDYEHPKQYIINKVKVSGIKYLDPEVVASMSGLT
-20 NIFAQEQ
+20 KG
-27 NPADTAAS
+27 DTIMIPS
-35 AKPAFPEDAP
+35 DYLSSTLKTMWNQRIYSDVQ
-45 ILRQDGAQKLY
+45 ILTEPVGDS
-56 YIRDVNIHGVQYLN
+56 VNI
-70 PDILKSSAGLIPGDS
+70 
-85 IYLPSNFIANAI
+85 
-97 SRLWSQRFFS
+97 
-107 DVKIGAEI
+107 EI
-115 EGDSLDL
+115 VLR
-122 EVFLKERPR
+122 ERPR
-131 VNNWDFEGISKGKK
+131 VYDWKIEGVRKGQMSE
-145 KDLLEKLKLKRGSEL
+145 LLETLKLKKGSEL
-160 SDYVIDKNQKLI
+160 SDFVLNSSKDAIRKYF
-172 KAYWSEK
+172 AEK
-179 GFRNTEVSTR
+179 GFYNADVSVR
-189 ITNDTL
+189 LENDTTL
-195 RPQMVNVTFL
+195 ENVVNVFFVV
-205 IDRKNKVKIGK
+205 DRKNRVKIGK

-236 THQKSVN
+236 THQKSIN

-394 NEVRISGNHRVNDR
+394 NEVKISGNHRVNDR

-497 KNFFKGSEWR
+497 KNFFKESEWR

>member
-1 MNYFGKIFTA
+1 MIPSDYLSSTLKTMWNQRIYSD
-11 AAALVLCCT
+11 V
-20 NIFAQEQ
+20 Q
-27 NPADTAAS
+27 
-35 AKPAFPEDAP
+35 
-45 ILRQDGAQKLY
+45 ILTEPVGDS
-56 YIRDVNIHGVQYLN
+56 VNI
-70 PDILKSSAGLIPGDS
+70 
-85 IYLPSNFIANAI
+85 
-97 SRLWSQRFFS
+97 
-107 DVKIGAEI
+107 EI
-115 EGDSLDL
+115 VLR
-122 EVFLKERPR
+122 ERPR
-131 VNNWDFEGISKGKK
+131 VYDWKIEGVRKGQMSE
-145 KDLLEKLKLKRGSEL
+145 LLETLKLKKGSEL
-160 SDYVIDKNQKLI
+160 SDFVLNSSKDAIRKYF
-172 KAYWSEK
+172 AEK
-179 GFRNTEVSTR
+179 GFYNADVSVR
-189 ITNDTL
+189 LENDTTL
-195 RPQMVNVTFL
+195 ENVVNVFFVV
-205 IDRKNKVKIGK
+205 DRKNRVKIGK

-236 THQKSVN
+236 THQKSIN

-394 NEVRISGNHRVNDR
+394 NEVKISGNHRVNDR

>member
-1 MNYFGKIFTA
+1 MRNRLRILTIALFSLASVPVAAQIDSTA
-11 AAALVLCCT
+11 QVRNAPMLDYEHPKQYIINKVKVSGIKYLDPEVVASMSGLT
-20 NIFAQEQ
+20 KG
-27 NPADTAAS
+27 DTIMIPS
-35 AKPAFPEDAP
+35 DYLSSTLKTMWNQRISSDVQ
-45 ILRQDGAQKLY
+45 ILTEPVGDS
-56 YIRDVNIHGVQYLN
+56 VNI
-70 PDILKSSAGLIPGDS
+70 
-85 IYLPSNFIANAI
+85 
-97 SRLWSQRFFS
+97 
-107 DVKIGAEI
+107 EI
-115 EGDSLDL
+115 VLR
-122 EVFLKERPR
+122 ERPR
-131 VNNWDFEGISKGKK
+131 VYDWKIEGVRKGQMSE
-145 KDLLEKLKLKRGSEL
+145 LLETLKLKKGSEL
-160 SDYVIDKNQKLI
+160 SDFVLNSSKDAIRKYF
-172 KAYWSEK
+172 AEK
-179 GFRNTEVSTR
+179 GFYNADVSVR
-189 ITNDTL
+189 LENDTTL
-195 RPQMVNVTFL
+195 ENVVNVFFVV
-205 IDRKNKVKIGK
+205 DRKNRVKIGK

-236 THQKSVN
+236 THQKSIN

-394 NEVRISGNHRVNDR
+394 NEVKISGNHRVNDR

>member
-1 MNYFGKIFTA
+1 MRNRLRILTIALFSLASVPVAAQIDSTA
-11 AAALVLCCT
+11 QVRNAPMLDYEHPKQYIINKVKVSGIKYLDPEVVASMSGLT
-20 NIFAQEQ
+20 KG
-27 NPADTAAS
+27 DTIMIPS
-35 AKPAFPEDAP
+35 DYLSSTLKTMWNQRIYSDVQ
-45 ILRQDGAQKLY
+45 ILTEPVGDS
-56 YIRDVNIHGVQYLN
+56 VNI
-70 PDILKSSAGLIPGDS
+70 
-85 IYLPSNFIANAI
+85 
-97 SRLWSQRFFS
+97 
-107 DVKIGAEI
+107 EI
-115 EGDSLDL
+115 VLR
-122 EVFLKERPR
+122 ERPR
-131 VNNWDFEGISKGKK
+131 VYDWKIEGVRKGQMSE
-145 KDLLEKLKLKRGSEL
+145 LLETLKLKKGSEL
-160 SDYVIDKNQKLI
+160 SDFVLNSSKDAIRKYF
-172 KAYWSEK
+172 AEK
-179 GFRNTEVSTR
+179 GFYNADVSVR
-189 ITNDTL
+189 LENDTTL
-195 RPQMVNVTFL
+195 ENVVNVFFVV
-205 IDRKNKVKIGK
+205 DRKNRVKIGK

-236 THQKSVN
+236 THQKSIN

-394 NEVRISGNHRVNDR
+394 NEVKISGNHRVNDR

-634 IYPRTGSEFSLSLTL
+634 IYPRTGSEISLSLTL

>member
-1 MNYFGKIFTA
+1 MLDYEHPKQYIINKVKVSGIKYLDPEVVASISGLTKG
-11 AAALVLCCT
+11 
-20 NIFAQEQ
+20 
-27 NPADTAAS
+27 DTIMIPS
-35 AKPAFPEDAP
+35 DYLSSTLKTMWNQRIYSDVQ
-45 ILRQDGAQKLY
+45 ILTEPVGDS
-56 YIRDVNIHGVQYLN
+56 VNI
-70 PDILKSSAGLIPGDS
+70 
-85 IYLPSNFIANAI
+85 
-97 SRLWSQRFFS
+97 
-107 DVKIGAEI
+107 EI
-115 EGDSLDL
+115 VLR
-122 EVFLKERPR
+122 ERPR
-131 VNNWDFEGISKGKK
+131 VYDWKIEGVRKGQMSE
-145 KDLLEKLKLKRGSEL
+145 LLETLKLKKGGEL
-160 SDYVIDKNQKLI
+160 SDFVLNSSKDAIRKYF
-172 KAYWSEK
+172 AEK
-179 GFRNTEVSTR
+179 GFYNADVSVR
-189 ITNDTL
+189 LENDTTL
-195 RPQMVNVTFL
+195 ENVVNVFFVV
-205 IDRKNKVKIGK
+205 DRKNKVKIGK

>member
-1 MNYFGKIFTA
+1 MRNRLRILTIALFSLAIVPVAAQIDSTA
-11 AAALVLCCT
+11 QVRNAPMLDYEHPKQYIINKVKVSGIKYLDPEVVASMSGLT
-20 NIFAQEQ
+20 KG
-27 NPADTAAS
+27 DTIMIPS
-35 AKPAFPEDAP
+35 DYLSSTLKTMWNQRIYSDVQ
-45 ILRQDGAQKLY
+45 ILTEPVGDS
-56 YIRDVNIHGVQYLN
+56 VNI
-70 PDILKSSAGLIPGDS
+70 
-85 IYLPSNFIANAI
+85 
-97 SRLWSQRFFS
+97 
-107 DVKIGAEI
+107 EI
-115 EGDSLDL
+115 VLR
-122 EVFLKERPR
+122 ERPR
-131 VNNWDFEGISKGKK
+131 VYDWKIEGVRKGQMSE
-145 KDLLEKLKLKRGSEL
+145 LLETLKLKKGSEL
-160 SDYVIDKNQKLI
+160 SDFVLNSSKDAIRKYF
-172 KAYWSEK
+172 AEK
-179 GFRNTEVSTR
+179 GFYNADVSVR
-189 ITNDTL
+189 LENDTTL
-195 RPQMVNVTFL
+195 ENVVNVFFVV
-205 IDRKNKVKIGK
+205 DRKNRVKIGK

-236 THQKSVN
+236 THQKSIN

-394 NEVRISGNHRVNDR
+394 NEVKISGNHRVNDR